1 MSLAALAGLGIAAGI
16 KYGLDQS
23 ANREAMATQ
32 QKYYKEN
39 QEQAYQNQRKLISD
53 ATPLAKTG
61 MLEAGI
67 APSMMDGSPVPA
79 GSSAS
84 ASMGDALP
92 TKMSTLAEIASL
104 ANVSNQTKVADAQ
117 SNLLNKQAE
126 GQAIVNNREHEADLV
141 FGDAYKSQLEDQIQI
156 YEKLGLDSSK
166 LRADYDALSENGAN
180 LGTFQANLKAI
191 ELNAKSLDS
200 FTHKLESIVNQAT
213 ESNKIS
219 NNVAKDIAAMPALE
233 RQFQERMIALK
244 AAERYYM
251 VSAAAVNESQKAL
264 NQENLKKIPVEI
276 SKLREEVT
284 LAKKQGKLTDAEAN
298 RIINSDVNTMI
309 EDGRYMDALR
319 TESIVAGEKG
329 VQGFAQGAGAA
340 AGAFAAA
347 RGGAAL
353 TGATKLAGTA
363 KVAKPVISSL
373 ERSLKGIR
381 GLLQG
386 KPAQLKKFENMVK
399 KLGAENAVKEFHRR
413 LKR

>member
-1 MSLAALAGLGIAAGI
+1 MSLAALAGLGIAAGL
-16 KYGLDQS
+16 KAGFDQS
-23 ANREAMATQ
+23 SNREAMATQ
-32 QKYYKEN
+32 QKNYEKN
-39 QEQAYQNQRKLISD
+39 QEQAYQNQRKLLHDMS
-53 ATPLAKTG
+53 ALEKSG
-61 MLEAGI
+61 MVQAGFS
-67 APSMMDGSPVPA
+67 PSTLA
-79 GSSAS
+79 GSSPAS
-84 ASMGDALP
+84 PSVPSAPMGDALP

-104 ANVSNQTKVADAQ
+104 ANVNNQTKVADAQ

-141 FGDAYKSQLEDQIQI
+141 FGDAYKSQLEEQIHI
-156 YEKLGLDSSK
+156 YEQLGLDSSK

-191 ELNAKSLDS
+191 ELNSKSLDS

-233 RQFQERMIALK
+233 RQFQEKMIALK

-251 VSAAAVNESQKAL
+251 LSAASVNESQKAL

-353 TGATKLAGTA
+353 TGVTKLAGTTKA
-363 KVAKPVISSL
+363 VKPVLSSL

-386 KPAQLKKFENMVK
+386 KPKQLQNFENMVK
-399 KLGAENAVKEFHRR
+399 KLGAEKAVKEFHRR
-413 LKR
+413 LRH

>member
-1 MSLAALAGLGIAAGI
+1 MSLAALAGLGVAAGL
-16 KYGLDQS
+16 KAGFDQS

-32 QKYYKEN
+32 QKYFKEN
-39 QEQAYQNQRKLISD
+39 QEQAYQNQRNLIRDASALEKSGMLAAGFSPTALAG
-53 ATPLAKTG
+53 ATPA
-61 MLEAGI
+61 I
-67 APSMMDGSPVPA
+67 PSV
-79 GSSAS
+79 SSAP
-84 ASMGDALP
+84 MGDALP

-141 FGDAYKSQLEDQIQI
+141 FGDAYKSQLEEQIQI

-213 ESNKIS
+213 EANKIS

-233 RQFQERMIALK
+233 RHLQEKMIALK

-251 VSAAAVNESQKAL
+251 LSAAAVNDSQKSL
-264 NQENLKKIPVEI
+264 NQENLRKIPIEI

-319 TESIVAGEKG
+319 TESIVAVEKG
-329 VQGFAQGAGAA
+329 VQGFSQGFGAA
-340 AGAFAAA
+340 AGAFTVA

-353 TGATKLAGTA
+353 GGVTKLAGTA
-363 KVAKPVISSL
+363 KAVKPVISSL

-386 KPAQLKKFENMVK
+386 KPAQLKKFEDMVK

-413 LKR
+413 LKH